1 MADIIRPFKATHYNP
16 SFFRNLSALT
26 CPPYDVISKKQLS
39 LLKRKSPYNFS
50 NILIAINN
58 DYKEI
63 GEKLRSWIDKRILV
77 DDAGES
83 IFLYEQKFKIAKRRY
98 SRFGFLSLLKINE
111 KGSIFPHEYTLS
123 APKEDR
129 KKVIEEVEANLSPI
143 FVIAPKKIGYF
154 HALHN
159 RYRSKKPFMR
169 FKDLD
174 ANENL
179 VWKITDKDT
188 IEKICAQINGKNLV
202 IADGHHRFE
211 VASGY
216 YKRNKRRF
224 KNLNYIMSYIT
235 DAQPG
240 LVILPTHRV
249 ISVPDFDGALTAL
262 TRYFDIKEVKSDNV
276 LAGKLEKE
284 KKFSFGV
291 YRQGKFYFLKLKNE
305 ALLDKLF
312 PASPY
317 RKLNTYLL
325 HQFVFPML
333 KTDGSIQYTHDI
345 KEARKLAGPGKTAF
359 ILKPVSLSAVF
370 DIANRGYRLPQKS
383 TYFYPKVSSG
393 IAIRRFANANTREF

>member
-1 MADIIRPFKATHYNP
+1 MADTIRPFKATYYNP
-16 SFFRNLSALT
+16 SFSQNLSALT
-26 CPPYDVISKKQLS
+26 CPPYDVISKKQFS

-50 NILIAINN
+50 NILIATNN

-63 GEKLRSWIDKRILV
+63 GARLRSWIAKRVLV
-77 DDAGES
+77 DDTAES
-83 IFLYEQKFKIAKRRY
+83 IFLYEQKFKIGKSKY

-154 HALHN
+154 HTLYN
-159 RYRSKKPFMR
+159 RYRGKKPFMK

-174 ANENL
+174 ANENR
-179 VWKITDKDT
+179 VWKITDCDT
-188 IEKICAQINGKNLV
+188 IKKICSEVGGKNLV

-216 YKRNKRRF
+216 YKRNKKRF

-249 ISVPDFDGALTAL
+249 ISVSDFDGALCTFAG
-262 TRYFDIKEVKSDNV
+262 YFDVKEVKSDNS
-276 LAGKLEKE
+276 LTDKLKKE
-284 KKFSFGV
+284 NKFSFGI
-291 YRQGKFYFLKLKNE
+291 YRRGKFYFLKLKNE
-305 ALLDKLF
+305 SILDKLF

-317 RKLNTYLL
+317 KKLNTYLL
-325 HQFVFPML
+325 HQFVFPMI
-333 KTDGSIQYTHDI
+333 KTEGGIQYTHDI
-345 KEARKLAGPGKTAF
+345 KEARKLSGSGKTAF

-393 IAIRRFANANTREF
+393 IAIRRFAA

>member
-1 MADIIRPFKATHYNP
+1 MTDTIRPFRATYYNP
-16 SFFRNLSALT
+16 SFSRNFSALT
-26 CPPYDVISKKQLS
+26 CPPYDVISKKQLY

-50 NILIAINN
+50 NILIATNN

-63 GEKLRSWIDKRILV
+63 GERLRNWIAKQVLV
-77 DDAGES
+77 DDVDES
-83 IFLYEQKFKIAKRRY
+83 IFLYEQKFKIGKNKF

-143 FVIAPKKIGYF
+143 FVIAPKRIAYF
-154 HALHN
+154 HTLYN
-159 RYRSKKPFMR
+159 RYRGKKPFMKFR
-169 FKDLD
+169 DLD
-174 ANENL
+174 GNENR

-188 IEKICAQINGKNLV
+188 IEKICSQVSGKNLV

-216 YKRNKRRF
+216 YKRNKKRF
-224 KNLNYIMSYIT
+224 ENLNYIMSYIT

-249 ISVPDFDGALTAL
+249 ISVPDFDGALCAFAG
-262 TRYFDIKEVKSDNV
+262 YFDVKEVKSDN
-276 LAGKLEKE
+276 AITCKLEKE

-291 YRQGKFYFLKLKNE
+291 YRRGKFYFLRLKNE
-305 ALLDKLF
+305 AILNKLF

-317 RKLNTYLL
+317 KKLNTYLL
-325 HQFVFPML
+325 HQFVFPMI
-333 KTDGSIQYTHDI
+333 KTKGGIQYTHDI
-345 KEARKLAGPGKTAF
+345 KEARKLSGSDKTAF
-359 ILKPVSLSAVF
+359 ILKSVSLSAVF

-393 IAIRRFANANTREF
+393 IAIRRFAA

>member
-1 MADIIRPFKATHYNP
+1 MADIIRPFRATHYNP
-16 SFFRNLSALT
+16 SFFKNLSAFT

-50 NILIAINN
+50 NILIATNN

-63 GEKLRSWIDKRILV
+63 GERLRSWIDKRILV
-77 DDAGES
+77 DDPAES
-83 IFLYEQKFKIAKRRY
+83 IFLYEQRFRIGTEKYK
-98 SRFGFLSLLKINE
+98 RFGFLSLLKMNQ
-111 KGSIFPHEYTLS
+111 KGAIFPHEYTLS

-143 FVIAPKKIGYF
+143 FVIAPKKINYF

-159 RYRSKKPFMR
+159 RYCTKKPFMR

-188 IEKICAQINGKNLV
+188 IKKICSQANGKNLV

-235 DAQPG
+235 DAQRG

-249 ISVPDFDGALTAL
+249 ISVPDFDGALATL
-262 TRYFDIKEVKSDNV
+262 KQYFDIKEVKNDNV
-276 LAGKLEKE
+276 LTGHLGKE

-291 YRQGKFYFLKLKNE
+291 YRRSKFYFLKLKNE
-305 ALLDKLF
+305 TILDKLF

-317 RKLNTYLL
+317 KKLNTYLL
-325 HQFVFPML
+325 HQFVLPML

-345 KEARKLAGPGKTAF
+345 KEAEKLAGHDKTAF

-383 TYFYPKVSSG
+383 TYFYPKVYSG
-393 IAIRRFANANTREF
+393 IAIRRFANANIREF